1 MKTIYKI
8 FAIIMIAVCTMV
20 IMPDNMSFAGSNA
33 TGAIDN
39 ISTSSSDI
47 EVSGFAGVIGK
58 LLGFLQIASGLAAVI
73 VIAFIGFN
81 YIIATPQMKDELKS
95 KGLPILVGVILV
107 FGATSIAKFFI
118 GIGVVN

>member
-8 FAIIMIAVCTMV
+8 FAIVMIAVCTMV
-20 IMPDNMSFAGSNA
+20 IMPDNMSLAVTTA
-33 TGAIDN
+33 TGTIDGLN
-39 ISTSSSDI
+39 NTASSAD
-47 EVSGFAGVIGK
+47 VSGLQGVIGK
-58 LLGFLQIASGLAAVI
+58 LLGFLQVASGLLAVI

-95 KGLPILVGVILV
+95 KGLPILVGLVLV

-118 GIGVVN
+118 GVAS